1 MNNILTL
8 VLIAIGAYFI
18 GNINPAII
26 IGRLHGIDIRKEGSG
41 NAGMTNTIRVIG
53 LGAGI
58 SVFVVDVLKAF
69 LSVKL
74 GTLIAGDL
82 SGGMVAFAAVV
93 IGHCYPALYGFKGG
107 KGVAASL
114 GAALALNW
122 QTALLAAAVAGVV
135 FLISGKRMS
144 VASIAAVISY
154 PAFVYFLVDDK
165 RLFFFAI
172 GAVTFLVIQHA
183 ANIQRIAKGEEESLT
198 IGHAGEDLSDNN
210 KGKGE

>member
-1 MNNILTL
+1 MNNVITL
-8 VLIAIGAYFI
+8 VLIAAGAYFI

-122 QTALLAAAVAGVV
+122 QSALIAAAVAGIV
-135 FLISGKRMS
+135 FLVSGKRMS
-144 VASIAAVISY
+144 IASIAAIVSY
-154 PAFVYFLVDDK
+154 PALVYFMADDK

-172 GAVTFLVIQHA
+172 GAVVFLVAQHA
-183 ANIQRIAKGEEESLT
+183 ANIRRIAKGEEESLT
-198 IGHAGEDLSDNN
+198 IGHAEQEEI
-210 KGKGE
+210 KGKEEE